1 MVGDDVD
8 TPVRVQVWSD
18 VACPWC
24 FVGKR
29 RFEAAVAR
37 FDGQVEVEYRSFELS
52 PETPVDFDGSSVD
65 FLVRHKRM
73 PPEQVRSMLADMT
86 RVAADE
92 GLAFDFDT
100 VRHTNTRRAHELL
113 HLASRAGLQ
122 VAMKERLLAAY
133 FEEGRHVGRIDD
145 LADLAAEVGL
155 DRDDVVAALTSGR
168 HAADVTADIEQAH
181 EYGISGVP
189 FHVVDGRFAVSGAQS
204 PETFLAVLQRARDEV
219 PA

>member
-1 MVGDDVD
+1 MD